1 MQGNLHVP
9 FLGGW
14 AGAIPPGY
22 PADEETGRK
31 VLRLVLT
38 QRRGRG
44 DQTRYL
50 RLNRATRWSLRTN
63 LTFPEPAR
71 RALCAYNLTTAAA
84 ESEPDMDSTTLALP
98 YGVYRLEDLAEKGIG
113 IGRVEPPHDE
123 HQVAFRLDPGHV
135 PTSAQGVVA

>member
-38 QRRGRG
+38 QHHH
-44 DQTRYL
+44 T
-50 RLNRATRWSLRTN
+50 
-63 LTFPEPAR
+63 
-71 RALCAYNLTTAAA
+71 
-84 ESEPDMDSTTLALP
+84 
-98 YGVYRLEDLAEKGIG
+98 
-113 IGRVEPPHDE
+113 
-123 HQVAFRLDPGHV
+123 
-135 PTSAQGVVA
+135 GVVLAYVFGRRKDAVFLGYPCKAGQCRINQVL